1 MEKKNQHYMP
11 QFYFRFFSNNGKD
24 ICIFNID
31 NKQHFI
37 GPFKNQSSKDY
48 FYFKGSELEN
58 AFERLE
64 HSQRESLNKLIKVRN
79 FKALSHEEHIEIL
92 RFIAFQDTRTNYAK
106 RGVNETTQHLVRE
119 YVKPKMLQDEEL
131 NKKVTKEEIL
141 KVNLTYPADHL
152 ISIAIGLQ
160 TPILLSDLIPILLIN
175 KTEWDFLFSDN
186 PIVLY
191 NLFFYKDKFESHIGF
206 QSPGLMIFCPLSKD
220 LCLLLFDSKF
230 YEFVGTRENTF
241 EIDKSDDIEKINK
254 LQLYRCD
261 KNIYYSDNSQK
272 DNVDKMF
279 NDFSK
284 TNSKREEVTRFEKL
298 KVLNKPNS
306 EVLMIGEKNIP
317 EDIGLSFL
325 KTKKVVG
332 ELSKIRNPELV
343 EVFNSFLRKAK
354 EEGKTSGV

>member
-1 MEKKNQHYMP
+1 MEKKNQHYVP

-24 ICIFNID
+24 ICIFNLN
-31 NKQHFI
+31 NKQHFV

-48 FYFKGSELEN
+48 FYVYGKELEN
-58 AFERLE
+58 AFEKLE
-64 HSQRESLNKLIKVRN
+64 HSQREALNKLINSKT
-79 FKALSHEEHIEIL
+79 FKILNNEEYIEIL

-106 RGVNETTQHLVRE
+106 RGVNEMTQHLVRE
-119 YVKPKMLQDEEL
+119 YVKPKMLQDKEL
-131 NKKVTKEEIL
+131 NKKVTKEDII
-141 KVNLTYPADHL
+141 KIDLTYPADHL
-152 ISIAIGLQ
+152 ISMGVGLQ
-160 TPILLSDLIPILLIN
+160 SPILISDLIPVLLIN
-175 KTEWDFLFSDN
+175 KTELDFLFSDN

-206 QSPGLMIFCPLSKD
+206 QSPGLMIFCPLSKH

-230 YEFVGTRENTF
+230 YELKGIKENIL
-241 EIDKSDDIEKINK
+241 EINNSNDINK
-254 LQLYRCD
+254 VNQLQLYRCD
-261 KNIYYSDNSQK
+261 KNIYYSNINQK
-272 DNVDKMF
+272 ENVNKIF
-279 NDFSK
+279 SDFSK
-284 TNSKREEVTRFEKL
+284 TNTKREEVTKFEKL

-325 KTKKVVG
+325 KTREVDG

-343 EVFNSFLRKAK
+343 EVFNSFLKKAK